1 MQDAKLEP
9 REQALQDRVA
19 ELEGITNEALEIGE
33 ILTDNLTVP
42 ESEKLA
48 VAVAKECFSKL
59 RATLNKQE
67 GE

>member
-48 VAVAKECFSKL
+48 
-59 RATLNKQE
+59 
-67 GE
+67 